1 MFVFVHNEPEV
12 VSVLLST
19 VVHVVCVVSLLPFH
33 PFLTNVIIV
42 FNFLLILVLDSVFI
56 YFILEF
62 QYTFLY

>member
-19 VVHVVCVVSLLPFH
+19 VMHVVCVVSLLHFH